1 MTCCQGMW
9 GPLAQVLESEAGMSP
24 ADLLGSYLYFSTNG
38 DSRIIWVSST
48 VEPLL
53 GWSAEDLDGTVF
65 IDLVH
70 PSDLKVL
77 APEAAQARNAL
88 VEECVSDNDQRQ
100 EDVPVVRV
108 RCRSGGYRWML
119 VTQTPTWLEQSGYVI
134 TGLLDIDLVM
144 KKQVRMEE
152 AIHRYEE
159 VIDASI
165 TPHVLITVDHSPEAG
180 PGAHVIDR
188 ANRAAATYLGT
199 TTDHL
204 RGQSVESL
212 FTFMSREDASMAM
225 AKVEGTRGSA
235 SFDIPDGDLEVHVDS
250 VDGSLMVEWRV
261 KSLPW
266 GEVEKLMSSERR
278 FRLLAENISDALVDV
293 DGGVIAWVSPSLK
306 EMVGWN
312 PEDWIG
318 RRYEDFVH
326 PDDLT
331 PTREAWTNTTLG
343 RSTIHR
349 FRMRSK
355 DLAYHWVEA
364 HAKPFVDG
372 HVKPGRFVESFRSVD
387 DVVNAEREL
396 DRRATTD
403 PLTGLL
409 NRQELISRLTSIAP
423 HSRRSEADTGVLF
436 CDLDNFKD
444 VNDRWGHL
452 VGDEVLRRVAQTI
465 TAQVRGDDFVARVG
479 GDEIMVSLTHIG
491 GLDDALGV
499 ADKIR
504 GAVARPIQLDGT
516 EVRVTMSIGVALA
529 HVGEDVDHL
538 IARADQAMYRA
549 KHAGRNRVV
558 TFD

>member
-1 MTCCQGMW
+1 MTCCEGLW
-9 GPLAQVLESEAGMSP
+9 GPLAHDLESEDGISP
-24 ADLLGSYLYFSTNG
+24 ADLLSSYLFFATND
-38 DSRIIWVSST
+38 DSRITWVSST

-53 GWSAEDLDGTVF
+53 GWSAQDLDGTVF

-70 PSDLKVL
+70 PSDLAVI
-77 APEAAQARNAL
+77 APEAAHARNAL
-88 VEECVSDNDQRQ
+88 AEARVAEDDQLDEE
-100 EDVPVVRV
+100 PVIRV
-108 RCRSGGYRWML
+108 RCRSDGYRWML
-119 VTQTPTWLEQSGYVI
+119 VAQTPTWLEQAGHVI
-134 TGLLDIDLVM
+134 TGLLDIDVVM
-144 KKQVRMEE
+144 KKQERME
-152 AIHRYEE
+152 AVIHRYEE

-165 TPHVLITVDHSPEAG
+165 TPHVLIEVDRSPAAK
-180 PGAHVIDR
+180 PGAHVIER
-188 ANRAAATYLGT
+188 ANRAAAAYLGT

-212 FTFMSREDASMAM
+212 FTFMTRDDASMAV

-235 SFDIPDGDLEVHVDS
+235 SFDIPDGDLEVHVDA
-250 VDGSLMVEWRV
+250 VDGSLLVEWRV

-293 DGGVIAWVSPSLK
+293 DSGVIAWVSPSLR

-331 PTREAWTNTTLG
+331 PTRQAWKNTTLG

-364 HAKPFVDG
+364 HAKPFVDC

-409 NRQELISRLTSIAP
+409 NRQELMNRLTSIAP

-436 CDLDNFKD
+436 CDLDNFKE

-452 VGDEVLRRVAQTI
+452 VGDEVLRRVAQTV
-465 TAQVRGDDFVARVG
+465 TAHVRADDFVARVG
-479 GDEIMVSLTHIG
+479 GDEIMVSLTHLG

-504 GAVARPIQLDGT
+504 RAVARPIQLDSA
-516 EVRVTMSIGVALA
+516 EVKVTLSIGVAMA
-529 HVGEDVDHL
+529 HMGEDVDHL

-549 KHAGRNRVV
+549 KHAGRDRVV